1 MHRHRVCDGEPTARA
16 EVKLVAYTIQG
27 PHHTWPDVDA
37 WLIEGANLFLRR
49 GTGRQMEIEKIELP
63 EEIIG
68 FTDDAPPGQP
78 DRLYPKGQRHHG
90 QGQT

>member
-1 MHRHRVCDGEPTARA
+1 M
-16 EVKLVAYTIQG
+16 KLVAYTIQG
-27 PHHTWPDVDA
+27 PHLTWADVDA
-37 WLIEGANLFLRR
+37 WLIEGRNLLIRR
-49 GTGRQMEIEKIELP
+49 GTGRQLQVETIELSK
-63 EEIIG
+63 EIIG